1 MAKPPRSEPLK
12 PLSEPLIRPIGV
24 RAPATMTVGS
34 VDIGKPSRSGSVI
47 ALDSSHGGA
56 SCHPR
61 VAVTLT
67 TRGSRETHPLLG
79 WDP

>member
-34 VDIGKPSRSGSVI
+34 VDMRRPPGRDGEI
-47 ALDSSHGGA
+47 ALDSSHAGLR
-56 SCHPR
+56 CHPR
-61 VAVTLT
+61 GAVTLA
-67 TRGSRETHPLLG
+67 TREPFGGPQDAVRG
-79 WDP
+79 

>member
-34 VDIGKPSRSGSVI
+34 VDMRWPSESGSVGDCSM
-47 ALDSSHGGA
+47 L
-56 SCHPR
+56 
-61 VAVTLT
+61 VAAPVPAT
-67 TRGSRETHPLLG
+67 PAC
-79 WDP
+79 P

>member
-34 VDIGKPSRSGSVI
+34 VDMGEPSRSGSWI
-47 ALDSSHGGA
+47 AHDSSHGRP

-61 VAVTLT
+61 ASVTLT
-67 TRGSRETHPLLG
+67 TR
-79 WDP
+79 